1 MIFRCETRPPLL
13 PCTATE
19 HKLRT
24 LMTLAPSV
32 VFLRTLKQE
41 GMIAGLLKLSD
52 DVQK

>member
-1 MIFRCETRPPLL
+1 
-13 PCTATE
+13 
-19 HKLRT
+19 
-24 LMTLAPSV
+24 MTLAPSV